1 MKFSL
6 VYLYVYV
13 WLITI
18 SLYAMSISPI
28 FSVDA
33 QRLLTFSLF
42 LLAPLLPYLYVTRLL
57 VDNKKIIPGFNG
69 SKLIG
74 FIFVALTIFEFA
86 LAGNFPLLG
95 ALSIGKYVHYTDYGI
110 PGLHGLVNGLHLV
123 LCVIYSVRYR
133 SGKSKTN
140 LMILT
145 VLFLLSLL
153 TLSRQLSMSIIVQ
166 FLLIYLYHHNFKVNV
181 KRLFSLVFTVIVIL
195 LLFSYLG
202 DVRSG
207 SGFIYGYLQIEGQYP
222 ETISGLFWIY
232 IYLVSPIHNLLNN
245 IFEIQSIYLPI
256 NSLLSLFPS
265 PIRAVFSDF
274 LINDLYLEH
283 SVFNVGT
290 AFPPIIGDFGLLGIS
305 GLSLLIMTFDIFIR
319 VSRHPI
325 TLPIYIF
332 LGHAAIFSVFGNF
345 FFSLPFIIQLIILL
359 SCQKKYSR

>member
-1 MKFSL
+1 MKFSP

-13 WLITI
+13 WLLTI
-18 SLYAMSISPI
+18 SLYAVQISPI
-28 FSVDA
+28 FTVDT
-33 QRLLTFSLF
+33 QRLLIFVLF
-42 LLAPLLPYLYVTRLL
+42 LLAPLLPYLYITRLL

-74 FIFVALTIFEFA
+74 FIFGVVTIFEVA

-133 SGKSKTN
+133 SGKSN
-140 LMILT
+140 ADLLVLT

-166 FLLIYLYHHNFKVNV
+166 FLLIYLYYHNFKINV
-181 KRLFSLVFTVIVIL
+181 KRLSGLVFTVIVIL

-202 DVRSG
+202 DLRSG
-207 SGFIYGYLQIEGQYP
+207 SGFIYGYLQIEGEYP
-222 ETISGLFWIY
+222 EAISGLFWIY
-232 IYLVSPIHNLLNN
+232 IYIVSPIHNLLNN
-245 IFEIQSIYLPI
+245 IFEIESVYLPI

-274 LINDLYLEH
+274 LMNDLYLEH
-283 SVFNVGT
+283 SIFNVGT
-290 AFPPIIGDFGLLGIS
+290 AFPSIIGDFGLLGIS
-305 GLSLLIMTFDIFIR
+305 GLSFLIMTFDIFIR
-319 VSRHPI
+319 VSPHPM

-332 LGHAAIFSVFGNF
+332 LGHAIIFSVFGNF
-345 FFSLPFIIQLIILL
+345 FFSLPFLIQMIILL
-359 SCQKKYSR
+359 LCQKKYSR